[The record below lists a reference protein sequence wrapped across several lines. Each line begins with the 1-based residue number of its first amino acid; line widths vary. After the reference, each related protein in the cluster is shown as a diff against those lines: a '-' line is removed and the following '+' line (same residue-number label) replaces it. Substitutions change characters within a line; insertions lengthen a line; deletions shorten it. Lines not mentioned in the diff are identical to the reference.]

1 MITFDVGG
9 VRFVYRTVG
18 VAIDG
23 GRVLLHQ
30 ADGDDFWSMP
40 GGRVEPLEPS
50 PDALRREMRE
60 EIGVAVRVERL
71 LWVVENFYRHEALA
85 YHELALFY
93 LMSFPPESPCYTQS
107 EFWGEEDGNLRL
119 RFRWHARNAL
129 ETVPLYPTFLRRALR
144 AIPAAPVH
152 VIHTDTPM

>member
-30 ADGDDFWSMP
+30 AEGDDFWSMP

-93 LMSFPPESPCYTQS
+93 LMSFPL
-107 EFWGEEDGNLRL
+107 G
-119 RFRWHARNAL
+119 
-129 ETVPLYPTFLRRALR
+129 RRATHNLSSGARRMATCGCASAGTR
-144 AIPAAPVH
+144 A
-152 VIHTDTPM
+152 TR